1 MNEIA
6 NIEDGEDLTGSTG
19 IGILIL
25 GVFVVWVW
33 GAICGWLLTWLFLKS

>member
-1 MNEIA
+1 MNEEVQ
-6 NIEDGEDLTGSTG
+6 EDGASSTG

-33 GAICGWLLTWLFLKS
+33 GAVCGWLLTWLFLKS